1 MKKNILF
8 MMTLLLSTL
17 WAQAARD
24 WNPPSG
30 NQYPSHAVVYATLFD
45 ASGQEVDNVADM
57 RVGAFIDGECRA
69 AANPV
74 VRETPDGGRYI
85 YTLRI
90 GVNDA
95 DKGKKVQF
103 VLHDIPGNEYVLPE
117 TITVTGGDETVGGVP
132 SNPFHL
138 TFTPITAINGPSE
151 LHVNMG
157 ETVNLREKFS
167 FEPEGA
173 SLPEVLPWVKDT
185 CSSFTIV
192 NDVLTPVRTGSW
204 AYFDLS
210 ISGCWHRTQL
220 FIHQPITGLAINDT
234 DYPGGVI
241 TVPVNEDVMLNRAL
255 EDILIIR
262 PANAT
267 EKVKWT
273 PSDPTAIVD
282 AQGGVW
288 WNPVKAGTYTMTATA
303 PGVDPVTVTV
313 KIIQP
318 VERMTPNYDEI
329 RLRVGDELTQYL
341 PHTYTIYPENATDKE
356 AGISYGISSEDGIL
370 QRNDDGTIKAVNSG
384 STTVWV
390 YHKDIPNGPIS
401 LSVYVIDFPS
411 KESLAVKNDPF
422 SVTLADYELSKVDIY
437 QRLVDNIENTGTI
450 NFPHEL
456 DFAEDT
462 AGEGILTL
470 YTDGDGKVNEVLAK
484 QYGSTAV
491 KWTYNR
497 TAMGFNEDGSFN
509 ADKEYNFSVGFKL
522 NIVEGLADVWL
533 DRLQMDV
540 NDTEAVM
547 VIKTRPENFLLDEKQ
562 LTWRIPPYSDTD
574 DTPVLEIGDRIE
586 GKNEWKVTANRLG
599 NYNVGISYG
608 QIVQEGSVEI
618 GQRLLLG
625 EGWSWIS
632 LFANKVG
639 QDIFYKYFYDA
650 QEIRSQY
657 MLVYNDPEYG
667 FFGDLMELTTAEA
680 YKICVK
686 DGAHFDMF
694 LYDGGVYNY
703 NTGRDINL
711 MPGWTWVS
719 NPYCFDH
726 DLQVALGKATFA
738 NDSRIVSKNDGFATF
753 QDGQWVGTL
762 TRFNAGEGY
771 LVYNAAAENAF
782 VSFAAEGVIPKAE
795 PRSVASARRAAEQ
808 SVWSYDGSRFAD
820 NMSVICQP
828 TTELEADRY
837 TIGAFVGDEC
847 RGEGRMI
854 NGRFF
859 VTVHGE
865 MGEKVSFRLY
875 DALTGEYFVLD
886 DAVDFASTVGTYQ
899 RPMALNTPTLTGIDS
914 VTGDQ
919 GVAVYLDGGRVVVAG
934 VAAESVEV
942 YNASGMRVAAEGLGT
957 GVYVVRVKTA
967 SGTITRTLF
976 RR

>member
-1 MKKNILF
+1 
-8 MMTLLLSTL
+8 
-17 WAQAARD
+17 
-24 WNPPSG
+24 
-30 NQYPSHAVVYATLFD
+30 
-45 ASGQEVDNVADM
+45 
-57 RVGAFIDGECRA
+57 
-69 AANPV
+69 
-74 VRETPDGGRYI
+74 
-85 YTLRI
+85 
-90 GVNDA
+90 
-95 DKGKKVQF
+95 
-103 VLHDIPGNEYVLPE
+103 
-117 TITVTGGDETVGGVP
+117 
-132 SNPFHL
+132 
-138 TFTPITAINGPSE
+138 
-151 LHVNMG
+151 
-157 ETVNLREKFS
+157 
-167 FEPEGA
+167 
-173 SLPEVLPWVKDT
+173 
-185 CSSFTIV
+185 
-192 NDVLTPVRTGSW
+192 
-204 AYFDLS
+204 
-210 ISGCWHRTQL
+210 
-220 FIHQPITGLAINDT
+220 
-234 DYPGGVI
+234 
-241 TVPVNEDVMLNRAL
+241 MLNRAL
-255 EDILIIR
+255 KNILIVR
-262 PANAT
+262 PTNAT

-273 PSDPTAIVD
+273 PSDSTAIVD
-282 AQGGVW
+282 TQGGW
-288 WNPVKAGTYTMTATA
+288 WKPVKPGTYTMTATA

-318 VERMTPNYDEI
+318 VERMTPNYEQLF
-329 RLRVGDELTQYL
+329 LRVGDELTQYL

-370 QRNDDGTIKAVNSG
+370 QRNDDGIIKAVNSG

-401 LSVYVIDFPS
+401 LLVYVIDFPT

-422 SVTLADYELSKVDIY
+422 SVTLADYELSQKVDIY

-450 NFPHEL
+450 DFPYEF

-462 AGEGILTL
+462 AGEGILML
-470 YTDGDGKVNEVLAK
+470 YTDGDDKVNEVSAE

-522 NIVEGLADVWL
+522 NIVVGLADVWL

-650 QEIRSQY
+650 QEVRSQY

-667 FFGDLMELTTAEA
+667 FFGDLKELTTAEA
-680 YKICVK
+680 YKVCVK

-711 MPGWTWVS
+711 MPGWTWMS

-886 DAVDFASTVGTYQ
+886 DAVDFASTVSAYQ

-967 SGTITRTLF
+967 SAPSPAPSSDVSLSMGLLPRHRQGAEA
-976 RR
+976 RREALIRYVTTESQE

>member
-1 MKKNILF
+1 M
-8 MMTLLLSTL
+8 
-17 WAQAARD
+17 
-24 WNPPSG
+24 
-30 NQYPSHAVVYATLFD
+30 
-45 ASGQEVDNVADM
+45 
-57 RVGAFIDGECRA
+57 
-69 AANPV
+69 
-74 VRETPDGGRYI
+74 
-85 YTLRI
+85 
-90 GVNDA
+90 
-95 DKGKKVQF
+95 
-103 VLHDIPGNEYVLPE
+103 
-117 TITVTGGDETVGGVP
+117 
-132 SNPFHL
+132 
-138 TFTPITAINGPSE
+138 
-151 LHVNMG
+151 
-157 ETVNLREKFS
+157 
-167 FEPEGA
+167 
-173 SLPEVLPWVKDT
+173 
-185 CSSFTIV
+185 
-192 NDVLTPVRTGSW
+192 
-204 AYFDLS
+204 
-210 ISGCWHRTQL
+210 
-220 FIHQPITGLAINDT
+220 
-234 DYPGGVI
+234 
-241 TVPVNEDVMLNRAL
+241 
-255 EDILIIR
+255 
-262 PANAT
+262 
-267 EKVKWT
+267 
-273 PSDPTAIVD
+273 
-282 AQGGVW
+282 
-288 WNPVKAGTYTMTATA
+288 
-303 PGVDPVTVTV
+303 
-313 KIIQP
+313 
-318 VERMTPNYDEI
+318 
-329 RLRVGDELTQYL
+329 GDELTQYL
-341 PHTYTIYPENATDKE
+341 PYTYTIYPENATDKE

-401 LSVYVIDFPS
+401 LSVYVIDFPT

-470 YTDGDGKVNEVLAK
+470 NTDGDGKVSEVLAK

-491 KWTYNR
+491 KWTYNG

-509 ADKEYNFSVGFKL
+509 ADKEYNFSVGFKQ

-574 DTPVLEIGDRIE
+574 DTPVLEIGERIE

-667 FFGDLMELTTAEA
+667 FFGDLTELTTAEA
-680 YKICVK
+680 YKVCVK

-753 QDGQWVGTL
+753 
-762 TRFNAGEGY
+762 
-771 LVYNAAAENAF
+771 
-782 VSFAAEGVIPKAE
+782 
-795 PRSVASARRAAEQ
+795 
-808 SVWSYDGSRFAD
+808 
-820 NMSVICQP
+820 
-828 TTELEADRY
+828 
-837 TIGAFVGDEC
+837 
-847 RGEGRMI
+847 
-854 NGRFF
+854 
-859 VTVHGE
+859 
-865 MGEKVSFRLY
+865 
-875 DALTGEYFVLD
+875 
-886 DAVDFASTVGTYQ
+886 
-899 RPMALNTPTLTGIDS
+899 
-914 VTGDQ
+914 
-919 GVAVYLDGGRVVVAG
+919 
-934 VAAESVEV
+934 
-942 YNASGMRVAAEGLGT
+942 
-957 GVYVVRVKTA
+957 
-967 SGTITRTLF
+967 
-976 RR
+976 

>member
-1 MKKNILF
+1 M
-8 MMTLLLSTL
+8 
-17 WAQAARD
+17 
-24 WNPPSG
+24 
-30 NQYPSHAVVYATLFD
+30 
-45 ASGQEVDNVADM
+45 
-57 RVGAFIDGECRA
+57 
-69 AANPV
+69 
-74 VRETPDGGRYI
+74 
-85 YTLRI
+85 
-90 GVNDA
+90 
-95 DKGKKVQF
+95 
-103 VLHDIPGNEYVLPE
+103 
-117 TITVTGGDETVGGVP
+117 
-132 SNPFHL
+132 
-138 TFTPITAINGPSE
+138 
-151 LHVNMG
+151 
-157 ETVNLREKFS
+157 
-167 FEPEGA
+167 
-173 SLPEVLPWVKDT
+173 
-185 CSSFTIV
+185 
-192 NDVLTPVRTGSW
+192 
-204 AYFDLS
+204 
-210 ISGCWHRTQL
+210 
-220 FIHQPITGLAINDT
+220 
-234 DYPGGVI
+234 
-241 TVPVNEDVMLNRAL
+241 
-255 EDILIIR
+255 
-262 PANAT
+262 
-267 EKVKWT
+267 
-273 PSDPTAIVD
+273 
-282 AQGGVW
+282 
-288 WNPVKAGTYTMTATA
+288 
-303 PGVDPVTVTV
+303 
-313 KIIQP
+313 
-318 VERMTPNYDEI
+318 
-329 RLRVGDELTQYL
+329 
-341 PHTYTIYPENATDKE
+341 
-356 AGISYGISSEDGIL
+356 
-370 QRNDDGTIKAVNSG
+370 
-384 STTVWV
+384 
-390 YHKDIPNGPIS
+390 
-401 LSVYVIDFPS
+401 
-411 KESLAVKNDPF
+411 AVKNDPF

-470 YTDGDGKVNEVLAK
+470 NTDGDGKVNRVLAK

-491 KWTYNR
+491 KWTYNG

-533 DRLQMDV
+533 DWLQMDV

-639 QDIFYKYFYDA
+639 QDLFYKYFYDA

-667 FFGDLMELTTAEA
+667 FFGDLTELTTAEA
-680 YKICVK
+680 YKVCVK

>member
-1 MKKNILF
+1 M
-8 MMTLLLSTL
+8 
-17 WAQAARD
+17 
-24 WNPPSG
+24 
-30 NQYPSHAVVYATLFD
+30 
-45 ASGQEVDNVADM
+45 
-57 RVGAFIDGECRA
+57 
-69 AANPV
+69 
-74 VRETPDGGRYI
+74 
-85 YTLRI
+85 
-90 GVNDA
+90 
-95 DKGKKVQF
+95 
-103 VLHDIPGNEYVLPE
+103 
-117 TITVTGGDETVGGVP
+117 
-132 SNPFHL
+132 
-138 TFTPITAINGPSE
+138 
-151 LHVNMG
+151 
-157 ETVNLREKFS
+157 
-167 FEPEGA
+167 
-173 SLPEVLPWVKDT
+173 
-185 CSSFTIV
+185 
-192 NDVLTPVRTGSW
+192 
-204 AYFDLS
+204 
-210 ISGCWHRTQL
+210 
-220 FIHQPITGLAINDT
+220 
-234 DYPGGVI
+234 
-241 TVPVNEDVMLNRAL
+241 
-255 EDILIIR
+255 
-262 PANAT
+262 
-267 EKVKWT
+267 
-273 PSDPTAIVD
+273 
-282 AQGGVW
+282 
-288 WNPVKAGTYTMTATA
+288 
-303 PGVDPVTVTV
+303 
-313 KIIQP
+313 
-318 VERMTPNYDEI
+318 
-329 RLRVGDELTQYL
+329 
-341 PHTYTIYPENATDKE
+341 
-356 AGISYGISSEDGIL
+356 
-370 QRNDDGTIKAVNSG
+370 
-384 STTVWV
+384 
-390 YHKDIPNGPIS
+390 
-401 LSVYVIDFPS
+401 
-411 KESLAVKNDPF
+411 AVKNDPF
-422 SVTLADYELSKVDIY
+422 SVTLADYELSKFNIY

-491 KWTYNR
+491 KWTYNG

-522 NIVEGLADVWL
+522 NIVVGLADVWL

-608 QIVQEGSVEI
+608 QFAPRSEVEI

-667 FFGDLMELTTAEA
+667 FFGDLKELTTAEA
-680 YKICVK
+680 YKVCVK

-711 MPGWTWVS
+711 MPGWTWMS

-782 VSFAAEGVIPKAE
+782 VSFAAEGVIPRAE

-808 SVWSYDGSRFAD
+808 SVWRYDGSRFAD

>member
-1 MKKNILF
+1 M
-8 MMTLLLSTL
+8 
-17 WAQAARD
+17 
-24 WNPPSG
+24 
-30 NQYPSHAVVYATLFD
+30 
-45 ASGQEVDNVADM
+45 
-57 RVGAFIDGECRA
+57 
-69 AANPV
+69 
-74 VRETPDGGRYI
+74 
-85 YTLRI
+85 
-90 GVNDA
+90 
-95 DKGKKVQF
+95 
-103 VLHDIPGNEYVLPE
+103 
-117 TITVTGGDETVGGVP
+117 
-132 SNPFHL
+132 
-138 TFTPITAINGPSE
+138 
-151 LHVNMG
+151 
-157 ETVNLREKFS
+157 
-167 FEPEGA
+167 
-173 SLPEVLPWVKDT
+173 
-185 CSSFTIV
+185 
-192 NDVLTPVRTGSW
+192 
-204 AYFDLS
+204 
-210 ISGCWHRTQL
+210 
-220 FIHQPITGLAINDT
+220 
-234 DYPGGVI
+234 
-241 TVPVNEDVMLNRAL
+241 
-255 EDILIIR
+255 
-262 PANAT
+262 
-267 EKVKWT
+267 
-273 PSDPTAIVD
+273 
-282 AQGGVW
+282 
-288 WNPVKAGTYTMTATA
+288 
-303 PGVDPVTVTV
+303 
-313 KIIQP
+313 
-318 VERMTPNYDEI
+318 
-329 RLRVGDELTQYL
+329 
-341 PHTYTIYPENATDKE
+341 
-356 AGISYGISSEDGIL
+356 
-370 QRNDDGTIKAVNSG
+370 
-384 STTVWV
+384 WV

-437 QRLVDNIENTGTI
+437 QRLVGNIENTGTI

-470 YTDGDGKVNEVLAK
+470 NTDGDGKVNEVLAK

-650 QEIRSQY
+650 QEVRSQY

-680 YKICVK
+680 YKVCVK

>member
-1 MKKNILF
+1 M
-8 MMTLLLSTL
+8 
-17 WAQAARD
+17 
-24 WNPPSG
+24 
-30 NQYPSHAVVYATLFD
+30 
-45 ASGQEVDNVADM
+45 
-57 RVGAFIDGECRA
+57 
-69 AANPV
+69 
-74 VRETPDGGRYI
+74 
-85 YTLRI
+85 
-90 GVNDA
+90 
-95 DKGKKVQF
+95 
-103 VLHDIPGNEYVLPE
+103 
-117 TITVTGGDETVGGVP
+117 
-132 SNPFHL
+132 
-138 TFTPITAINGPSE
+138 
-151 LHVNMG
+151 
-157 ETVNLREKFS
+157 
-167 FEPEGA
+167 
-173 SLPEVLPWVKDT
+173 
-185 CSSFTIV
+185 
-192 NDVLTPVRTGSW
+192 
-204 AYFDLS
+204 
-210 ISGCWHRTQL
+210 
-220 FIHQPITGLAINDT
+220 
-234 DYPGGVI
+234 
-241 TVPVNEDVMLNRAL
+241 
-255 EDILIIR
+255 
-262 PANAT
+262 
-267 EKVKWT
+267 
-273 PSDPTAIVD
+273 
-282 AQGGVW
+282 
-288 WNPVKAGTYTMTATA
+288 
-303 PGVDPVTVTV
+303 
-313 KIIQP
+313 
-318 VERMTPNYDEI
+318 
-329 RLRVGDELTQYL
+329 
-341 PHTYTIYPENATDKE
+341 
-356 AGISYGISSEDGIL
+356 
-370 QRNDDGTIKAVNSG
+370 
-384 STTVWV
+384 WV

-422 SVTLADYELSKVDIY
+422 SVTLADYELSQKVDIY

-450 NFPHEL
+450 DFPYEF

-462 AGEGILTL
+462 AGEGILML
-470 YTDGDGKVNEVLAK
+470 YTDGDDKVNEVSAE

-509 ADKEYNFSVGFKL
+509 ADKEYSFSVGFKL
-522 NIVEGLADVWL
+522 NIVVGLADVWL

-667 FFGDLMELTTAEA
+667 FFGDLKELTTAEA
-680 YKICVK
+680 YKVCVK

-711 MPGWTWVS
+711 MPGWTWMS

-782 VSFAAEGVIPKAE
+782 VSFAAEGVIPRAE

-808 SVWSYDGSRFAD
+808 SVWRYDGSRFAD

-934 VAAESVEV
+934 LAAESVEV

>member
-1 MKKNILF
+1 M
-8 MMTLLLSTL
+8 S
-17 WAQAARD
+17 Q
-24 WNPPSG
+24 
-30 NQYPSHAVVYATLFD
+30 
-45 ASGQEVDNVADM
+45 
-57 RVGAFIDGECRA
+57 
-69 AANPV
+69 
-74 VRETPDGGRYI
+74 
-85 YTLRI
+85 
-90 GVNDA
+90 
-95 DKGKKVQF
+95 
-103 VLHDIPGNEYVLPE
+103 
-117 TITVTGGDETVGGVP
+117 
-132 SNPFHL
+132 
-138 TFTPITAINGPSE
+138 
-151 LHVNMG
+151 
-157 ETVNLREKFS
+157 
-167 FEPEGA
+167 
-173 SLPEVLPWVKDT
+173 
-185 CSSFTIV
+185 
-192 NDVLTPVRTGSW
+192 
-204 AYFDLS
+204 
-210 ISGCWHRTQL
+210 
-220 FIHQPITGLAINDT
+220 
-234 DYPGGVI
+234 
-241 TVPVNEDVMLNRAL
+241 
-255 EDILIIR
+255 
-262 PANAT
+262 
-267 EKVKWT
+267 
-273 PSDPTAIVD
+273 
-282 AQGGVW
+282 
-288 WNPVKAGTYTMTATA
+288 
-303 PGVDPVTVTV
+303 
-313 KIIQP
+313 
-318 VERMTPNYDEI
+318 
-329 RLRVGDELTQYL
+329 
-341 PHTYTIYPENATDKE
+341 
-356 AGISYGISSEDGIL
+356 
-370 QRNDDGTIKAVNSG
+370 
-384 STTVWV
+384 
-390 YHKDIPNGPIS
+390 
-401 LSVYVIDFPS
+401 
-411 KESLAVKNDPF
+411 
-422 SVTLADYELSKVDIY
+422 KVDIY

-450 NFPHEL
+450 DFPYEF

-462 AGEGILTL
+462 AGEGILML
-470 YTDGDGKVNEVLAK
+470 YTDGDDKVNEVSAE

-509 ADKEYNFSVGFKL
+509 ADKEYSFSVGFKL
-522 NIVEGLADVWL
+522 NIVVGLADVWL

-650 QEIRSQY
+650 QEVRSQY

-667 FFGDLMELTTAEA
+667 FFGDLKELTTAES
-680 YKICVK
+680 YKVCVK
-686 DGAHFDMF
+686 DSAHFDMF

-711 MPGWTWVS
+711 MPGWTWMS

-919 GVAVYLDGGRVVVAG
+919 GVAVYLDGDRVVVAG

-942 YNASGMRVAAEGLGT
+942 YNASGMRVAAEGLDT

>member
-1 MKKNILF
+1 M
-8 MMTLLLSTL
+8 
-17 WAQAARD
+17 
-24 WNPPSG
+24 
-30 NQYPSHAVVYATLFD
+30 
-45 ASGQEVDNVADM
+45 
-57 RVGAFIDGECRA
+57 
-69 AANPV
+69 
-74 VRETPDGGRYI
+74 
-85 YTLRI
+85 
-90 GVNDA
+90 
-95 DKGKKVQF
+95 
-103 VLHDIPGNEYVLPE
+103 
-117 TITVTGGDETVGGVP
+117 
-132 SNPFHL
+132 
-138 TFTPITAINGPSE
+138 
-151 LHVNMG
+151 
-157 ETVNLREKFS
+157 
-167 FEPEGA
+167 
-173 SLPEVLPWVKDT
+173 
-185 CSSFTIV
+185 
-192 NDVLTPVRTGSW
+192 
-204 AYFDLS
+204 
-210 ISGCWHRTQL
+210 
-220 FIHQPITGLAINDT
+220 
-234 DYPGGVI
+234 
-241 TVPVNEDVMLNRAL
+241 
-255 EDILIIR
+255 
-262 PANAT
+262 
-267 EKVKWT
+267 
-273 PSDPTAIVD
+273 
-282 AQGGVW
+282 
-288 WNPVKAGTYTMTATA
+288 
-303 PGVDPVTVTV
+303 TVTV

-437 QRLVDNIENTGTI
+437 QRLVGNIENTGTI

-470 YTDGDGKVNEVLAK
+470 NTDGDGKVNEVLAK

-650 QEIRSQY
+650 QEVRSQY

-680 YKICVK
+680 YKVCVK

-711 MPGWTWVS
+711 MPGWMWMS

>member
-1 MKKNILF
+1 M
-8 MMTLLLSTL
+8 
-17 WAQAARD
+17 
-24 WNPPSG
+24 
-30 NQYPSHAVVYATLFD
+30 
-45 ASGQEVDNVADM
+45 
-57 RVGAFIDGECRA
+57 
-69 AANPV
+69 
-74 VRETPDGGRYI
+74 
-85 YTLRI
+85 
-90 GVNDA
+90 
-95 DKGKKVQF
+95 
-103 VLHDIPGNEYVLPE
+103 
-117 TITVTGGDETVGGVP
+117 
-132 SNPFHL
+132 
-138 TFTPITAINGPSE
+138 
-151 LHVNMG
+151 
-157 ETVNLREKFS
+157 
-167 FEPEGA
+167 
-173 SLPEVLPWVKDT
+173 
-185 CSSFTIV
+185 
-192 NDVLTPVRTGSW
+192 
-204 AYFDLS
+204 
-210 ISGCWHRTQL
+210 
-220 FIHQPITGLAINDT
+220 
-234 DYPGGVI
+234 
-241 TVPVNEDVMLNRAL
+241 
-255 EDILIIR
+255 
-262 PANAT
+262 
-267 EKVKWT
+267 
-273 PSDPTAIVD
+273 
-282 AQGGVW
+282 
-288 WNPVKAGTYTMTATA
+288 
-303 PGVDPVTVTV
+303 
-313 KIIQP
+313 
-318 VERMTPNYDEI
+318 
-329 RLRVGDELTQYL
+329 
-341 PHTYTIYPENATDKE
+341 
-356 AGISYGISSEDGIL
+356 
-370 QRNDDGTIKAVNSG
+370 
-384 STTVWV
+384 WV

-422 SVTLADYELSKVDIY
+422 SVTLADYELSQKVDIY

-450 NFPHEL
+450 DFPYEF

-462 AGEGILTL
+462 AGEGILML
-470 YTDGDGKVNEVLAK
+470 YTDGDDKVNEVSAE

-509 ADKEYNFSVGFKL
+509 ADKEYSFSVGFKL
-522 NIVEGLADVWL
+522 NIVVGLADVWL

-639 QDIFYKYFYDA
+639 QDLFYKYFYDA
-650 QEIRSQY
+650 QEVRSQY

-667 FFGDLMELTTAEA
+667 FFGDLKELTTAEA
-680 YKICVK
+680 YKVCVK
-686 DGAHFDMF
+686 DSAHFDMF

-711 MPGWTWVS
+711 MPGWTWMS

-919 GVAVYLDGGRVVVAG
+919 GVAVYLDGDRVVVAG

>member
-1 MKKNILF
+1 M
-8 MMTLLLSTL
+8 
-17 WAQAARD
+17 
-24 WNPPSG
+24 
-30 NQYPSHAVVYATLFD
+30 
-45 ASGQEVDNVADM
+45 
-57 RVGAFIDGECRA
+57 
-69 AANPV
+69 
-74 VRETPDGGRYI
+74 
-85 YTLRI
+85 
-90 GVNDA
+90 
-95 DKGKKVQF
+95 
-103 VLHDIPGNEYVLPE
+103 
-117 TITVTGGDETVGGVP
+117 
-132 SNPFHL
+132 
-138 TFTPITAINGPSE
+138 
-151 LHVNMG
+151 
-157 ETVNLREKFS
+157 
-167 FEPEGA
+167 
-173 SLPEVLPWVKDT
+173 
-185 CSSFTIV
+185 
-192 NDVLTPVRTGSW
+192 
-204 AYFDLS
+204 
-210 ISGCWHRTQL
+210 
-220 FIHQPITGLAINDT
+220 
-234 DYPGGVI
+234 
-241 TVPVNEDVMLNRAL
+241 
-255 EDILIIR
+255 
-262 PANAT
+262 
-267 EKVKWT
+267 
-273 PSDPTAIVD
+273 
-282 AQGGVW
+282 
-288 WNPVKAGTYTMTATA
+288 
-303 PGVDPVTVTV
+303 
-313 KIIQP
+313 
-318 VERMTPNYDEI
+318 
-329 RLRVGDELTQYL
+329 
-341 PHTYTIYPENATDKE
+341 
-356 AGISYGISSEDGIL
+356 
-370 QRNDDGTIKAVNSG
+370 
-384 STTVWV
+384 
-390 YHKDIPNGPIS
+390 
-401 LSVYVIDFPS
+401 
-411 KESLAVKNDPF
+411 AVKNDPF

-462 AGEGILTL
+462 AGEGILVL
-470 YTDGDGKVNEVLAK
+470 YTDGDGKVNRVLAK

-533 DRLQMDV
+533 DLLQMDV

-650 QEIRSQY
+650 QEVRSQY

-667 FFGDLMELTTAEA
+667 FFGDLKELTTAEA

-762 TRFNAGEGY
+762 TRFNAGDGY

>member
-1 MKKNILF
+1 MNIL
-8 MMTLLLSTL
+8 
-17 WAQAARD
+17 
-24 WNPPSG
+24 
-30 NQYPSHAVVYATLFD
+30 
-45 ASGQEVDNVADM
+45 
-57 RVGAFIDGECRA
+57 
-69 AANPV
+69 
-74 VRETPDGGRYI
+74 
-85 YTLRI
+85 
-90 GVNDA
+90 
-95 DKGKKVQF
+95 
-103 VLHDIPGNEYVLPE
+103 
-117 TITVTGGDETVGGVP
+117 
-132 SNPFHL
+132 
-138 TFTPITAINGPSE
+138 
-151 LHVNMG
+151 
-157 ETVNLREKFS
+157 
-167 FEPEGA
+167 
-173 SLPEVLPWVKDT
+173 
-185 CSSFTIV
+185 
-192 NDVLTPVRTGSW
+192 
-204 AYFDLS
+204 
-210 ISGCWHRTQL
+210 
-220 FIHQPITGLAINDT
+220 
-234 DYPGGVI
+234 
-241 TVPVNEDVMLNRAL
+241 
-255 EDILIIR
+255 
-262 PANAT
+262 
-267 EKVKWT
+267 
-273 PSDPTAIVD
+273 
-282 AQGGVW
+282 
-288 WNPVKAGTYTMTATA
+288 
-303 PGVDPVTVTV
+303 
-313 KIIQP
+313 
-318 VERMTPNYDEI
+318 
-329 RLRVGDELTQYL
+329 
-341 PHTYTIYPENATDKE
+341 
-356 AGISYGISSEDGIL
+356 
-370 QRNDDGTIKAVNSG
+370 
-384 STTVWV
+384 
-390 YHKDIPNGPIS
+390 PIS

-437 QRLVDNIENTGTI
+437 QRLVGNIENTGTI

-456 DFAEDT
+456 DFAEDI

-574 DTPVLEIGDRIE
+574 DTPVLEIGERIE

-650 QEIRSQY
+650 QEVRSQY

-808 SVWSYDGSRFAD
+808 SVWRYDGSRFAD

>member
-1 MKKNILF
+1 M
-8 MMTLLLSTL
+8 
-17 WAQAARD
+17 
-24 WNPPSG
+24 
-30 NQYPSHAVVYATLFD
+30 
-45 ASGQEVDNVADM
+45 
-57 RVGAFIDGECRA
+57 
-69 AANPV
+69 
-74 VRETPDGGRYI
+74 
-85 YTLRI
+85 
-90 GVNDA
+90 
-95 DKGKKVQF
+95 
-103 VLHDIPGNEYVLPE
+103 
-117 TITVTGGDETVGGVP
+117 
-132 SNPFHL
+132 
-138 TFTPITAINGPSE
+138 
-151 LHVNMG
+151 
-157 ETVNLREKFS
+157 
-167 FEPEGA
+167 
-173 SLPEVLPWVKDT
+173 
-185 CSSFTIV
+185 
-192 NDVLTPVRTGSW
+192 
-204 AYFDLS
+204 
-210 ISGCWHRTQL
+210 
-220 FIHQPITGLAINDT
+220 
-234 DYPGGVI
+234 
-241 TVPVNEDVMLNRAL
+241 
-255 EDILIIR
+255 
-262 PANAT
+262 
-267 EKVKWT
+267 
-273 PSDPTAIVD
+273 
-282 AQGGVW
+282 
-288 WNPVKAGTYTMTATA
+288 
-303 PGVDPVTVTV
+303 TVTV

-341 PHTYTIYPENATDKE
+341 PYTYTIYPENATDKE

-401 LSVYVIDFPS
+401 LSVYVIDFPT

-437 QRLVDNIENTGTI
+437 QRLVGNIENTGTI
-450 NFPHEL
+450 NFPHEF

-470 YTDGDGKVNEVLAK
+470 NTDGDGKVNEVLAK

-650 QEIRSQY
+650 QEVRSQY

>member
-1 MKKNILF
+1 M
-8 MMTLLLSTL
+8 
-17 WAQAARD
+17 
-24 WNPPSG
+24 
-30 NQYPSHAVVYATLFD
+30 
-45 ASGQEVDNVADM
+45 
-57 RVGAFIDGECRA
+57 
-69 AANPV
+69 
-74 VRETPDGGRYI
+74 
-85 YTLRI
+85 
-90 GVNDA
+90 
-95 DKGKKVQF
+95 
-103 VLHDIPGNEYVLPE
+103 
-117 TITVTGGDETVGGVP
+117 
-132 SNPFHL
+132 
-138 TFTPITAINGPSE
+138 
-151 LHVNMG
+151 
-157 ETVNLREKFS
+157 
-167 FEPEGA
+167 
-173 SLPEVLPWVKDT
+173 
-185 CSSFTIV
+185 
-192 NDVLTPVRTGSW
+192 
-204 AYFDLS
+204 
-210 ISGCWHRTQL
+210 
-220 FIHQPITGLAINDT
+220 
-234 DYPGGVI
+234 
-241 TVPVNEDVMLNRAL
+241 
-255 EDILIIR
+255 
-262 PANAT
+262 
-267 EKVKWT
+267 
-273 PSDPTAIVD
+273 
-282 AQGGVW
+282 
-288 WNPVKAGTYTMTATA
+288 
-303 PGVDPVTVTV
+303 
-313 KIIQP
+313 
-318 VERMTPNYDEI
+318 
-329 RLRVGDELTQYL
+329 
-341 PHTYTIYPENATDKE
+341 
-356 AGISYGISSEDGIL
+356 
-370 QRNDDGTIKAVNSG
+370 
-384 STTVWV
+384 
-390 YHKDIPNGPIS
+390 
-401 LSVYVIDFPS
+401 
-411 KESLAVKNDPF
+411 
-422 SVTLADYELSKVDIY
+422 
-437 QRLVDNIENTGTI
+437 DNIENTGTI

-599 NYNVGISYG
+599 NYNVSISYG
-608 QIVQEGSVEI
+608 QFAPRSEVEI

-650 QEIRSQY
+650 QEVRSQY

-667 FFGDLMELTTAEA
+667 FFGDLKELTTAEA

-711 MPGWTWVS
+711 MPGWTWMS

-808 SVWSYDGSRFAD
+808 SVWRYDGSRFAD

-919 GVAVYLDGGRVVVAG
+919 GVAVYLDGDRVVVAG

>member
-1 MKKNILF
+1 M
-8 MMTLLLSTL
+8 
-17 WAQAARD
+17 
-24 WNPPSG
+24 
-30 NQYPSHAVVYATLFD
+30 
-45 ASGQEVDNVADM
+45 
-57 RVGAFIDGECRA
+57 
-69 AANPV
+69 
-74 VRETPDGGRYI
+74 
-85 YTLRI
+85 
-90 GVNDA
+90 
-95 DKGKKVQF
+95 
-103 VLHDIPGNEYVLPE
+103 
-117 TITVTGGDETVGGVP
+117 
-132 SNPFHL
+132 
-138 TFTPITAINGPSE
+138 
-151 LHVNMG
+151 
-157 ETVNLREKFS
+157 
-167 FEPEGA
+167 
-173 SLPEVLPWVKDT
+173 
-185 CSSFTIV
+185 
-192 NDVLTPVRTGSW
+192 
-204 AYFDLS
+204 
-210 ISGCWHRTQL
+210 
-220 FIHQPITGLAINDT
+220 
-234 DYPGGVI
+234 
-241 TVPVNEDVMLNRAL
+241 
-255 EDILIIR
+255 
-262 PANAT
+262 
-267 EKVKWT
+267 
-273 PSDPTAIVD
+273 
-282 AQGGVW
+282 
-288 WNPVKAGTYTMTATA
+288 
-303 PGVDPVTVTV
+303 
-313 KIIQP
+313 
-318 VERMTPNYDEI
+318 
-329 RLRVGDELTQYL
+329 
-341 PHTYTIYPENATDKE
+341 
-356 AGISYGISSEDGIL
+356 

-422 SVTLADYELSKVDIY
+422 SVTLADYELSKFNIY

-599 NYNVGISYG
+599 NYNVSISYG
-608 QIVQEGSVEI
+608 QFAPRSEVEI

-650 QEIRSQY
+650 QEVRSQY

-667 FFGDLMELTTAEA
+667 FFGDLKELTTAEA

-711 MPGWTWVS
+711 MPGWTWMS

-808 SVWSYDGSRFAD
+808 SVWRYDGSRFAD

-919 GVAVYLDGGRVVVAG
+919 GVAVYLDGDRVVVAG

>member
-1 MKKNILF
+1 M
-8 MMTLLLSTL
+8 
-17 WAQAARD
+17 
-24 WNPPSG
+24 
-30 NQYPSHAVVYATLFD
+30 
-45 ASGQEVDNVADM
+45 
-57 RVGAFIDGECRA
+57 
-69 AANPV
+69 
-74 VRETPDGGRYI
+74 
-85 YTLRI
+85 
-90 GVNDA
+90 
-95 DKGKKVQF
+95 
-103 VLHDIPGNEYVLPE
+103 
-117 TITVTGGDETVGGVP
+117 
-132 SNPFHL
+132 
-138 TFTPITAINGPSE
+138 
-151 LHVNMG
+151 
-157 ETVNLREKFS
+157 
-167 FEPEGA
+167 
-173 SLPEVLPWVKDT
+173 
-185 CSSFTIV
+185 
-192 NDVLTPVRTGSW
+192 
-204 AYFDLS
+204 
-210 ISGCWHRTQL
+210 
-220 FIHQPITGLAINDT
+220 
-234 DYPGGVI
+234 
-241 TVPVNEDVMLNRAL
+241 
-255 EDILIIR
+255 
-262 PANAT
+262 
-267 EKVKWT
+267 
-273 PSDPTAIVD
+273 
-282 AQGGVW
+282 
-288 WNPVKAGTYTMTATA
+288 
-303 PGVDPVTVTV
+303 
-313 KIIQP
+313 
-318 VERMTPNYDEI
+318 
-329 RLRVGDELTQYL
+329 
-341 PHTYTIYPENATDKE
+341 
-356 AGISYGISSEDGIL
+356 
-370 QRNDDGTIKAVNSG
+370 
-384 STTVWV
+384 WV

-401 LSVYVIDFPS
+401 LSVYVIDFPT

-574 DTPVLEIGDRIE
+574 DTPVLEIGERIE

-650 QEIRSQY
+650 QEVRSQY

-667 FFGDLMELTTAEA
+667 FFGDLKELTTAEA
-680 YKICVK
+680 YKVCVK

-711 MPGWTWVS
+711 MPGWTWMS

>member
-1 MKKNILF
+1 M
-8 MMTLLLSTL
+8 
-17 WAQAARD
+17 
-24 WNPPSG
+24 
-30 NQYPSHAVVYATLFD
+30 
-45 ASGQEVDNVADM
+45 
-57 RVGAFIDGECRA
+57 
-69 AANPV
+69 
-74 VRETPDGGRYI
+74 
-85 YTLRI
+85 
-90 GVNDA
+90 
-95 DKGKKVQF
+95 
-103 VLHDIPGNEYVLPE
+103 LHDPSENEYVLPE

-210 ISGCWHRTQL
+210 ISGCWHRTEL

-255 EDILIIR
+255 ENILIIR

-288 WNPVKAGTYTMTATA
+288 WNPVKPGTYTMTATA
-303 PGVDPVTVTV
+303 PGVDSVTVTV

-422 SVTLADYELSKVDIY
+422 SVTLADYELSQKVDIY

-450 NFPHEL
+450 DFPYEF

-462 AGEGILTL
+462 AGEGILML
-470 YTDGDGKVNEVLAK
+470 YTDGDDKVNEVSAE

-522 NIVEGLADVWL
+522 NIVVGLADVWL

-680 YKICVK
+680 KCI
-686 DGAHFDMF
+686 
-694 LYDGGVYNY
+694 
-703 NTGRDINL
+703 
-711 MPGWTWVS
+711 
-719 NPYCFDH
+719 
-726 DLQVALGKATFA
+726 
-738 NDSRIVSKNDGFATF
+738 
-753 QDGQWVGTL
+753 
-762 TRFNAGEGY
+762 
-771 LVYNAAAENAF
+771 
-782 VSFAAEGVIPKAE
+782 
-795 PRSVASARRAAEQ
+795 
-808 SVWSYDGSRFAD
+808 
-820 NMSVICQP
+820 
-828 TTELEADRY
+828 
-837 TIGAFVGDEC
+837 
-847 RGEGRMI
+847 
-854 NGRFF
+854 
-859 VTVHGE
+859 
-865 MGEKVSFRLY
+865 
-875 DALTGEYFVLD
+875 
-886 DAVDFASTVGTYQ
+886 
-899 RPMALNTPTLTGIDS
+899 
-914 VTGDQ
+914 
-919 GVAVYLDGGRVVVAG
+919 
-934 VAAESVEV
+934 
-942 YNASGMRVAAEGLGT
+942 
-957 GVYVVRVKTA
+957 
-967 SGTITRTLF
+967 
-976 RR
+976 

>member
-1 MKKNILF
+1 M
-8 MMTLLLSTL
+8 S
-17 WAQAARD
+17 
-24 WNPPSG
+24 P
-30 NQYPSHAVVYATLFD
+30 
-45 ASGQEVDNVADM
+45 
-57 RVGAFIDGECRA
+57 
-69 AANPV
+69 
-74 VRETPDGGRYI
+74 
-85 YTLRI
+85 
-90 GVNDA
+90 
-95 DKGKKVQF
+95 
-103 VLHDIPGNEYVLPE
+103 
-117 TITVTGGDETVGGVP
+117 
-132 SNPFHL
+132 
-138 TFTPITAINGPSE
+138 
-151 LHVNMG
+151 
-157 ETVNLREKFS
+157 
-167 FEPEGA
+167 
-173 SLPEVLPWVKDT
+173 
-185 CSSFTIV
+185 
-192 NDVLTPVRTGSW
+192 
-204 AYFDLS
+204 
-210 ISGCWHRTQL
+210 
-220 FIHQPITGLAINDT
+220 
-234 DYPGGVI
+234 
-241 TVPVNEDVMLNRAL
+241 
-255 EDILIIR
+255 
-262 PANAT
+262 
-267 EKVKWT
+267 
-273 PSDPTAIVD
+273 
-282 AQGGVW
+282 
-288 WNPVKAGTYTMTATA
+288 
-303 PGVDPVTVTV
+303 
-313 KIIQP
+313 
-318 VERMTPNYDEI
+318 
-329 RLRVGDELTQYL
+329 
-341 PHTYTIYPENATDKE
+341 
-356 AGISYGISSEDGIL
+356 GISYGISSEDGIL

-422 SVTLADYELSKVDIY
+422 SVTLADYELSQKVDIY

-450 NFPHEL
+450 NFPYEF

-462 AGEGILTL
+462 AGEGILML
-470 YTDGDGKVNEVLAK
+470 YTDGDDKVNEVSAE

-522 NIVEGLADVWL
+522 NIVVGLADVWL

-650 QEIRSQY
+650 QEVRSQY

-667 FFGDLMELTTAEA
+667 FFGDLKELTTAEA
-680 YKICVK
+680 YKVCVK
-686 DGAHFDMF
+686 DSAHFDMF

-919 GVAVYLDGGRVVVAG
+919 GVAVYLNGGRVVVAG

-942 YNASGMRVAAEGLGT
+942 YNASGVRVAAEGLGT

>member
-1 MKKNILF
+1 
-8 MMTLLLSTL
+8 
-17 WAQAARD
+17 
-24 WNPPSG
+24 
-30 NQYPSHAVVYATLFD
+30 
-45 ASGQEVDNVADM
+45 
-57 RVGAFIDGECRA
+57 
-69 AANPV
+69 
-74 VRETPDGGRYI
+74 
-85 YTLRI
+85 
-90 GVNDA
+90 
-95 DKGKKVQF
+95 
-103 VLHDIPGNEYVLPE
+103 
-117 TITVTGGDETVGGVP
+117 
-132 SNPFHL
+132 
-138 TFTPITAINGPSE
+138 
-151 LHVNMG
+151 
-157 ETVNLREKFS
+157 
-167 FEPEGA
+167 
-173 SLPEVLPWVKDT
+173 
-185 CSSFTIV
+185 
-192 NDVLTPVRTGSW
+192 
-204 AYFDLS
+204 
-210 ISGCWHRTQL
+210 
-220 FIHQPITGLAINDT
+220 
-234 DYPGGVI
+234 
-241 TVPVNEDVMLNRAL
+241 
-255 EDILIIR
+255 
-262 PANAT
+262 
-267 EKVKWT
+267 
-273 PSDPTAIVD
+273 
-282 AQGGVW
+282 
-288 WNPVKAGTYTMTATA
+288 
-303 PGVDPVTVTV
+303 
-313 KIIQP
+313 
-318 VERMTPNYDEI
+318 MTPNYDEI

-341 PHTYTIYPENATDKE
+341 PYTYTIYPENATDKE

-470 YTDGDGKVNEVLAK
+470 NTDGDGKVSEVLAK

-491 KWTYNR
+491 KWTYNG

-574 DTPVLEIGDRIE
+574 DTPVLEIGERIE

-608 QIVQEGSVEI
+608 QFAPRSEVEI

-650 QEIRSQY
+650 QEVRSQY

-667 FFGDLMELTTAEA
+667 FFGDLKELTTAEA
-680 YKICVK
+680 YKVCVK
-686 DGAHFDMF
+686 DSAHFDMF

-711 MPGWTWVS
+711 MPGWTWMS

-782 VSFAAEGVIPKAE
+782 VSFAAEGVIPRAE

>member
-1 MKKNILF
+1 M
-8 MMTLLLSTL
+8 
-17 WAQAARD
+17 
-24 WNPPSG
+24 
-30 NQYPSHAVVYATLFD
+30 
-45 ASGQEVDNVADM
+45 
-57 RVGAFIDGECRA
+57 
-69 AANPV
+69 
-74 VRETPDGGRYI
+74 
-85 YTLRI
+85 
-90 GVNDA
+90 
-95 DKGKKVQF
+95 
-103 VLHDIPGNEYVLPE
+103 
-117 TITVTGGDETVGGVP
+117 
-132 SNPFHL
+132 
-138 TFTPITAINGPSE
+138 
-151 LHVNMG
+151 
-157 ETVNLREKFS
+157 
-167 FEPEGA
+167 
-173 SLPEVLPWVKDT
+173 
-185 CSSFTIV
+185 
-192 NDVLTPVRTGSW
+192 
-204 AYFDLS
+204 
-210 ISGCWHRTQL
+210 
-220 FIHQPITGLAINDT
+220 
-234 DYPGGVI
+234 
-241 TVPVNEDVMLNRAL
+241 
-255 EDILIIR
+255 
-262 PANAT
+262 
-267 EKVKWT
+267 
-273 PSDPTAIVD
+273 
-282 AQGGVW
+282 
-288 WNPVKAGTYTMTATA
+288 
-303 PGVDPVTVTV
+303 TVTV

-422 SVTLADYELSKVDIY
+422 SVTLADYELSQKVDIY

-450 NFPHEL
+450 DFPYEF

-462 AGEGILTL
+462 AGEGILML
-470 YTDGDGKVNEVLAK
+470 YTDGDDKVNEVSAE

-509 ADKEYNFSVGFKL
+509 ADKEYSFSVGFKL
-522 NIVEGLADVWL
+522 NIVVGLADVWL

-650 QEIRSQY
+650 QEVRSQY

-667 FFGDLMELTTAEA
+667 FFGDLKELTTAES
-680 YKICVK
+680 YKVCVK
-686 DGAHFDMF
+686 DSAHFDMF

-711 MPGWTWVS
+711 MPGWTWMS

-808 SVWSYDGSRFAD
+808 SVWRYDGSRFAD

-919 GVAVYLDGGRVVVAG
+919 GVAVYLDGDRVVVAG

>member
-1 MKKNILF
+1 
-8 MMTLLLSTL
+8 
-17 WAQAARD
+17 
-24 WNPPSG
+24 
-30 NQYPSHAVVYATLFD
+30 
-45 ASGQEVDNVADM
+45 
-57 RVGAFIDGECRA
+57 
-69 AANPV
+69 
-74 VRETPDGGRYI
+74 
-85 YTLRI
+85 
-90 GVNDA
+90 
-95 DKGKKVQF
+95 
-103 VLHDIPGNEYVLPE
+103 
-117 TITVTGGDETVGGVP
+117 
-132 SNPFHL
+132 
-138 TFTPITAINGPSE
+138 
-151 LHVNMG
+151 
-157 ETVNLREKFS
+157 
-167 FEPEGA
+167 
-173 SLPEVLPWVKDT
+173 
-185 CSSFTIV
+185 
-192 NDVLTPVRTGSW
+192 
-204 AYFDLS
+204 
-210 ISGCWHRTQL
+210 
-220 FIHQPITGLAINDT
+220 
-234 DYPGGVI
+234 
-241 TVPVNEDVMLNRAL
+241 
-255 EDILIIR
+255 
-262 PANAT
+262 
-267 EKVKWT
+267 
-273 PSDPTAIVD
+273 
-282 AQGGVW
+282 
-288 WNPVKAGTYTMTATA
+288 MTATA

-497 TAMGFNEDGSFN
+497 NAMGFNEDGSFN

-533 DRLQMDV
+533 DWLQMDV
-540 NDTEAVM
+540 NDTEAVI

-574 DTPVLEIGDRIE
+574 DTPVLEIGERIE

-639 QDIFYKYFYDA
+639 QDLFYKYFYDA
-650 QEIRSQY
+650 QEVRSQY

-667 FFGDLMELTTAEA
+667 FFGDLKELTTAEA
-680 YKICVK
+680 YKVCVK

-694 LYDGGVYNY
+694 LYDGGVYDY

>member
-1 MKKNILF
+1 
-8 MMTLLLSTL
+8 
-17 WAQAARD
+17 
-24 WNPPSG
+24 
-30 NQYPSHAVVYATLFD
+30 
-45 ASGQEVDNVADM
+45 
-57 RVGAFIDGECRA
+57 
-69 AANPV
+69 
-74 VRETPDGGRYI
+74 
-85 YTLRI
+85 
-90 GVNDA
+90 
-95 DKGKKVQF
+95 
-103 VLHDIPGNEYVLPE
+103 
-117 TITVTGGDETVGGVP
+117 
-132 SNPFHL
+132 
-138 TFTPITAINGPSE
+138 
-151 LHVNMG
+151 
-157 ETVNLREKFS
+157 
-167 FEPEGA
+167 
-173 SLPEVLPWVKDT
+173 
-185 CSSFTIV
+185 
-192 NDVLTPVRTGSW
+192 
-204 AYFDLS
+204 
-210 ISGCWHRTQL
+210 
-220 FIHQPITGLAINDT
+220 
-234 DYPGGVI
+234 
-241 TVPVNEDVMLNRAL
+241 
-255 EDILIIR
+255 
-262 PANAT
+262 
-267 EKVKWT
+267 
-273 PSDPTAIVD
+273 
-282 AQGGVW
+282 
-288 WNPVKAGTYTMTATA
+288 MTATA

-470 YTDGDGKVNEVLAK
+470 NTDGDGKVSEVLAK

-491 KWTYNR
+491 KWTYNG

-533 DRLQMDV
+533 DWLQMDV
-540 NDTEAVM
+540 NDTEAVI

-639 QDIFYKYFYDA
+639 QDLFYKYFYDA

-667 FFGDLMELTTAEA
+667 FFGDLKELTTAEA
-680 YKICVK
+680 YKVCVK
-686 DGAHFDMF
+686 DSAHFDMF

>member
-1 MKKNILF
+1 
-8 MMTLLLSTL
+8 
-17 WAQAARD
+17 
-24 WNPPSG
+24 
-30 NQYPSHAVVYATLFD
+30 
-45 ASGQEVDNVADM
+45 
-57 RVGAFIDGECRA
+57 
-69 AANPV
+69 
-74 VRETPDGGRYI
+74 
-85 YTLRI
+85 
-90 GVNDA
+90 
-95 DKGKKVQF
+95 
-103 VLHDIPGNEYVLPE
+103 
-117 TITVTGGDETVGGVP
+117 
-132 SNPFHL
+132 
-138 TFTPITAINGPSE
+138 
-151 LHVNMG
+151 
-157 ETVNLREKFS
+157 
-167 FEPEGA
+167 
-173 SLPEVLPWVKDT
+173 
-185 CSSFTIV
+185 
-192 NDVLTPVRTGSW
+192 
-204 AYFDLS
+204 
-210 ISGCWHRTQL
+210 
-220 FIHQPITGLAINDT
+220 
-234 DYPGGVI
+234 
-241 TVPVNEDVMLNRAL
+241 
-255 EDILIIR
+255 
-262 PANAT
+262 
-267 EKVKWT
+267 
-273 PSDPTAIVD
+273 
-282 AQGGVW
+282 
-288 WNPVKAGTYTMTATA
+288 MTATA

-422 SVTLADYELSKVDIY
+422 SVTLADYELSKVNIY
-437 QRLVDNIENTGTI
+437 ERLVGNIENTGTI

-470 YTDGDGKVNEVLAK
+470 NTDGDGKVNEVLAK

-667 FFGDLMELTTAEA
+667 FFGDLKELTTAEA
-680 YKICVK
+680 YKVCVK

-711 MPGWTWVS
+711 MPGWTWMS

>member
-1 MKKNILF
+1 M
-8 MMTLLLSTL
+8 
-17 WAQAARD
+17 
-24 WNPPSG
+24 
-30 NQYPSHAVVYATLFD
+30 
-45 ASGQEVDNVADM
+45 
-57 RVGAFIDGECRA
+57 
-69 AANPV
+69 
-74 VRETPDGGRYI
+74 
-85 YTLRI
+85 
-90 GVNDA
+90 
-95 DKGKKVQF
+95 
-103 VLHDIPGNEYVLPE
+103 
-117 TITVTGGDETVGGVP
+117 
-132 SNPFHL
+132 
-138 TFTPITAINGPSE
+138 
-151 LHVNMG
+151 
-157 ETVNLREKFS
+157 
-167 FEPEGA
+167 
-173 SLPEVLPWVKDT
+173 
-185 CSSFTIV
+185 
-192 NDVLTPVRTGSW
+192 
-204 AYFDLS
+204 
-210 ISGCWHRTQL
+210 
-220 FIHQPITGLAINDT
+220 
-234 DYPGGVI
+234 
-241 TVPVNEDVMLNRAL
+241 
-255 EDILIIR
+255 
-262 PANAT
+262 
-267 EKVKWT
+267 
-273 PSDPTAIVD
+273 
-282 AQGGVW
+282 
-288 WNPVKAGTYTMTATA
+288 
-303 PGVDPVTVTV
+303 
-313 KIIQP
+313 
-318 VERMTPNYDEI
+318 
-329 RLRVGDELTQYL
+329 
-341 PHTYTIYPENATDKE
+341 
-356 AGISYGISSEDGIL
+356 
-370 QRNDDGTIKAVNSG
+370 
-384 STTVWV
+384 
-390 YHKDIPNGPIS
+390 
-401 LSVYVIDFPS
+401 
-411 KESLAVKNDPF
+411 
-422 SVTLADYELSKVDIY
+422 
-437 QRLVDNIENTGTI
+437 DNIENTGTI

-491 KWTYNR
+491 KWTYNG
-497 TAMGFNEDGSFN
+497 TAIGFNEDGSFN

-599 NYNVGISYG
+599 NYNVSISYG
-608 QIVQEGSVEI
+608 QFAPRSEVEI

-650 QEIRSQY
+650 QEVRSQY

-667 FFGDLMELTTAEA
+667 FFGDLKELTTAEA
-680 YKICVK
+680 YKVCVK

-726 DLQVALGKATFA
+726 DLQVAFGKATFA

-919 GVAVYLDGGRVVVAG
+919 GVAVYLDGDRVVVAG

>member
-1 MKKNILF
+1 M
-8 MMTLLLSTL
+8 
-17 WAQAARD
+17 
-24 WNPPSG
+24 
-30 NQYPSHAVVYATLFD
+30 
-45 ASGQEVDNVADM
+45 
-57 RVGAFIDGECRA
+57 
-69 AANPV
+69 
-74 VRETPDGGRYI
+74 
-85 YTLRI
+85 
-90 GVNDA
+90 
-95 DKGKKVQF
+95 
-103 VLHDIPGNEYVLPE
+103 
-117 TITVTGGDETVGGVP
+117 
-132 SNPFHL
+132 
-138 TFTPITAINGPSE
+138 
-151 LHVNMG
+151 
-157 ETVNLREKFS
+157 
-167 FEPEGA
+167 
-173 SLPEVLPWVKDT
+173 
-185 CSSFTIV
+185 
-192 NDVLTPVRTGSW
+192 
-204 AYFDLS
+204 
-210 ISGCWHRTQL
+210 
-220 FIHQPITGLAINDT
+220 
-234 DYPGGVI
+234 
-241 TVPVNEDVMLNRAL
+241 
-255 EDILIIR
+255 
-262 PANAT
+262 
-267 EKVKWT
+267 
-273 PSDPTAIVD
+273 
-282 AQGGVW
+282 
-288 WNPVKAGTYTMTATA
+288 
-303 PGVDPVTVTV
+303 
-313 KIIQP
+313 
-318 VERMTPNYDEI
+318 
-329 RLRVGDELTQYL
+329 
-341 PHTYTIYPENATDKE
+341 
-356 AGISYGISSEDGIL
+356 

-422 SVTLADYELSKVDIY
+422 SVTLADYELSKFNIY

-491 KWTYNR
+491 KWTYNG

-599 NYNVGISYG
+599 NYNVSISYG
-608 QIVQEGSVEI
+608 QFAPRNEVEI

-650 QEIRSQY
+650 QEVRSQY

-667 FFGDLMELTTAEA
+667 FFGDLKELTTAEA
-680 YKICVK
+680 YKVCVK

-726 DLQVALGKATFA
+726 DLQVAFGKATFA

-919 GVAVYLDGGRVVVAG
+919 GVAVYLDGDRVVVAG

>member
-1 MKKNILF
+1 
-8 MMTLLLSTL
+8 
-17 WAQAARD
+17 
-24 WNPPSG
+24 
-30 NQYPSHAVVYATLFD
+30 
-45 ASGQEVDNVADM
+45 
-57 RVGAFIDGECRA
+57 
-69 AANPV
+69 
-74 VRETPDGGRYI
+74 
-85 YTLRI
+85 
-90 GVNDA
+90 
-95 DKGKKVQF
+95 
-103 VLHDIPGNEYVLPE
+103 
-117 TITVTGGDETVGGVP
+117 
-132 SNPFHL
+132 
-138 TFTPITAINGPSE
+138 
-151 LHVNMG
+151 
-157 ETVNLREKFS
+157 
-167 FEPEGA
+167 
-173 SLPEVLPWVKDT
+173 
-185 CSSFTIV
+185 
-192 NDVLTPVRTGSW
+192 
-204 AYFDLS
+204 
-210 ISGCWHRTQL
+210 
-220 FIHQPITGLAINDT
+220 
-234 DYPGGVI
+234 
-241 TVPVNEDVMLNRAL
+241 
-255 EDILIIR
+255 
-262 PANAT
+262 
-267 EKVKWT
+267 
-273 PSDPTAIVD
+273 
-282 AQGGVW
+282 
-288 WNPVKAGTYTMTATA
+288 MTATA
-303 PGVDPVTVTV
+303 PGVESVTVTV

-318 VERMTPNYDEI
+318 VERMTPNYEQI
-329 RLRVGDELTQYL
+329 YLRVGDELTQYL
-341 PHTYTIYPENATDKE
+341 PYTYTIYPENATDKE

-401 LSVYVIDFPS
+401 LSVYVIDFPT

-470 YTDGDGKVNEVLAK
+470 NTDGDGKVNRVLAK

-491 KWTYNR
+491 KWTYNG

-533 DRLQMDV
+533 DWLQMDV
-540 NDTEAVM
+540 NDTEAVI

-639 QDIFYKYFYDA
+639 QDLFYKYFYDA

-667 FFGDLMELTTAEA
+667 FFGDLKELTTAEA
-680 YKICVK
+680 YKVCVK
-686 DGAHFDMF
+686 DSAHFDMF

>member
-1 MKKNILF
+1 
-8 MMTLLLSTL
+8 
-17 WAQAARD
+17 
-24 WNPPSG
+24 
-30 NQYPSHAVVYATLFD
+30 
-45 ASGQEVDNVADM
+45 
-57 RVGAFIDGECRA
+57 
-69 AANPV
+69 
-74 VRETPDGGRYI
+74 
-85 YTLRI
+85 
-90 GVNDA
+90 
-95 DKGKKVQF
+95 
-103 VLHDIPGNEYVLPE
+103 
-117 TITVTGGDETVGGVP
+117 
-132 SNPFHL
+132 
-138 TFTPITAINGPSE
+138 
-151 LHVNMG
+151 
-157 ETVNLREKFS
+157 
-167 FEPEGA
+167 
-173 SLPEVLPWVKDT
+173 
-185 CSSFTIV
+185 
-192 NDVLTPVRTGSW
+192 
-204 AYFDLS
+204 
-210 ISGCWHRTQL
+210 
-220 FIHQPITGLAINDT
+220 
-234 DYPGGVI
+234 
-241 TVPVNEDVMLNRAL
+241 
-255 EDILIIR
+255 
-262 PANAT
+262 
-267 EKVKWT
+267 
-273 PSDPTAIVD
+273 
-282 AQGGVW
+282 
-288 WNPVKAGTYTMTATA
+288 MTATA
-303 PGVDPVTVTV
+303 PGVDLVTVTV

-341 PHTYTIYPENATDKE
+341 PYTYTIYPENATDKE

-437 QRLVDNIENTGTI
+437 QRLVGNIENTGTI

-470 YTDGDGKVNEVLAK
+470 NTDGDGKVNEVLAK

-886 DAVDFASTVGTYQ
+886 NAVDFASTVGTYQ

-942 YNASGMRVAAEGLGT
+942 YNASGMRVAADGLGT

>member
-1 MKKNILF
+1 
-8 MMTLLLSTL
+8 
-17 WAQAARD
+17 
-24 WNPPSG
+24 
-30 NQYPSHAVVYATLFD
+30 
-45 ASGQEVDNVADM
+45 
-57 RVGAFIDGECRA
+57 
-69 AANPV
+69 
-74 VRETPDGGRYI
+74 
-85 YTLRI
+85 
-90 GVNDA
+90 
-95 DKGKKVQF
+95 
-103 VLHDIPGNEYVLPE
+103 
-117 TITVTGGDETVGGVP
+117 
-132 SNPFHL
+132 
-138 TFTPITAINGPSE
+138 
-151 LHVNMG
+151 
-157 ETVNLREKFS
+157 
-167 FEPEGA
+167 
-173 SLPEVLPWVKDT
+173 
-185 CSSFTIV
+185 
-192 NDVLTPVRTGSW
+192 
-204 AYFDLS
+204 
-210 ISGCWHRTQL
+210 
-220 FIHQPITGLAINDT
+220 
-234 DYPGGVI
+234 
-241 TVPVNEDVMLNRAL
+241 
-255 EDILIIR
+255 
-262 PANAT
+262 
-267 EKVKWT
+267 
-273 PSDPTAIVD
+273 
-282 AQGGVW
+282 
-288 WNPVKAGTYTMTATA
+288 MTATA

-422 SVTLADYELSKVDIY
+422 SVTLADYELSKVNIY
-437 QRLVDNIENTGTI
+437 ERLVGNIENTGTI

-470 YTDGDGKVNEVLAK
+470 NTDGDGKVNEVLAK

-667 FFGDLMELTTAEA
+667 FFGDLKELTTAEA
-680 YKICVK
+680 YKVCVK

-711 MPGWTWVS
+711 MPGWTWMS

-875 DALTGEYFVLD
+875 DALTDEYFVLD

-919 GVAVYLDGGRVVVAG
+919 GIAVYLDGGRVVVAG

>member
-1 MKKNILF
+1 
-8 MMTLLLSTL
+8 
-17 WAQAARD
+17 
-24 WNPPSG
+24 
-30 NQYPSHAVVYATLFD
+30 
-45 ASGQEVDNVADM
+45 
-57 RVGAFIDGECRA
+57 
-69 AANPV
+69 
-74 VRETPDGGRYI
+74 
-85 YTLRI
+85 
-90 GVNDA
+90 
-95 DKGKKVQF
+95 
-103 VLHDIPGNEYVLPE
+103 
-117 TITVTGGDETVGGVP
+117 
-132 SNPFHL
+132 
-138 TFTPITAINGPSE
+138 
-151 LHVNMG
+151 
-157 ETVNLREKFS
+157 
-167 FEPEGA
+167 
-173 SLPEVLPWVKDT
+173 
-185 CSSFTIV
+185 
-192 NDVLTPVRTGSW
+192 
-204 AYFDLS
+204 
-210 ISGCWHRTQL
+210 
-220 FIHQPITGLAINDT
+220 
-234 DYPGGVI
+234 
-241 TVPVNEDVMLNRAL
+241 
-255 EDILIIR
+255 
-262 PANAT
+262 
-267 EKVKWT
+267 
-273 PSDPTAIVD
+273 
-282 AQGGVW
+282 
-288 WNPVKAGTYTMTATA
+288 MTATA

-341 PHTYTIYPENATDKE
+341 PYTYTIYPENATDKE

-422 SVTLADYELSKVDIY
+422 SVTLADYELSKVNIY
-437 QRLVDNIENTGTI
+437 ERLVGNIENTGTI

-470 YTDGDGKVNEVLAK
+470 NTDGDGKVNEVLAK

-650 QEIRSQY
+650 QEVRSQY

>member
-1 MKKNILF
+1 
-8 MMTLLLSTL
+8 
-17 WAQAARD
+17 
-24 WNPPSG
+24 
-30 NQYPSHAVVYATLFD
+30 
-45 ASGQEVDNVADM
+45 
-57 RVGAFIDGECRA
+57 
-69 AANPV
+69 
-74 VRETPDGGRYI
+74 
-85 YTLRI
+85 
-90 GVNDA
+90 
-95 DKGKKVQF
+95 
-103 VLHDIPGNEYVLPE
+103 
-117 TITVTGGDETVGGVP
+117 
-132 SNPFHL
+132 
-138 TFTPITAINGPSE
+138 
-151 LHVNMG
+151 
-157 ETVNLREKFS
+157 
-167 FEPEGA
+167 
-173 SLPEVLPWVKDT
+173 
-185 CSSFTIV
+185 
-192 NDVLTPVRTGSW
+192 
-204 AYFDLS
+204 
-210 ISGCWHRTQL
+210 
-220 FIHQPITGLAINDT
+220 
-234 DYPGGVI
+234 
-241 TVPVNEDVMLNRAL
+241 
-255 EDILIIR
+255 
-262 PANAT
+262 
-267 EKVKWT
+267 
-273 PSDPTAIVD
+273 
-282 AQGGVW
+282 
-288 WNPVKAGTYTMTATA
+288 MTATA

-341 PHTYTIYPENATDKE
+341 PYTYTIYPENATDKE

-437 QRLVDNIENTGTI
+437 QRLVGNIENTGTI
-450 NFPHEL
+450 NFPHEF

-462 AGEGILTL
+462 AGEGILVL

-599 NYNVGISYG
+599 NYNVGIFYG

-650 QEIRSQY
+650 QEVRSQY

-667 FFGDLMELTTAEA
+667 FFGDLTELTTAEA
-680 YKICVK
+680 YKVCVK

-875 DALTGEYFVLD
+875 DALTGEYIVLD

-919 GVAVYLDGGRVVVAG
+919 SVAVYLDGGRVVVAG

>member
-1 MKKNILF
+1 MVE
-8 MMTLLLSTL
+8 SC
-17 WAQAARD
+17 QA
-24 WNPPSG
+24 G
-30 NQYPSHAVVYATLFD
+30 NLY
-45 ASGQEVDNVADM
+45 N
-57 RVGAFIDGECRA
+57 DGHC
-69 AANPV
+69 
-74 VRETPDGGRYI
+74 
-85 YTLRI
+85 
-90 GVNDA
+90 
-95 DKGKKVQF
+95 
-103 VLHDIPGNEYVLPE
+103 
-117 TITVTGGDETVGGVP
+117 
-132 SNPFHL
+132 
-138 TFTPITAINGPSE
+138 
-151 LHVNMG
+151 
-157 ETVNLREKFS
+157 
-167 FEPEGA
+167 
-173 SLPEVLPWVKDT
+173 
-185 CSSFTIV
+185 
-192 NDVLTPVRTGSW
+192 
-204 AYFDLS
+204 
-210 ISGCWHRTQL
+210 
-220 FIHQPITGLAINDT
+220 TGL
-234 DYPGGVI
+234 
-241 TVPVNEDVMLNRAL
+241 
-255 EDILIIR
+255 
-262 PANAT
+262 
-267 EKVKWT
+267 
-273 PSDPTAIVD
+273 
-282 AQGGVW
+282 
-288 WNPVKAGTYTMTATA
+288 
-303 PGVDPVTVTV
+303 DPVTVTV

-470 YTDGDGKVNEVLAK
+470 NTDGDGKVSEVLAK

-522 NIVEGLADVWL
+522 NIVVGLADVWL

-667 FFGDLMELTTAEA
+667 FFGDLKELTTAEA
-680 YKICVK
+680 YKVCVK

-711 MPGWTWVS
+711 MPGWTWMS

>member
-1 MKKNILF
+1 M
-8 MMTLLLSTL
+8 
-17 WAQAARD
+17 
-24 WNPPSG
+24 
-30 NQYPSHAVVYATLFD
+30 
-45 ASGQEVDNVADM
+45 
-57 RVGAFIDGECRA
+57 
-69 AANPV
+69 
-74 VRETPDGGRYI
+74 
-85 YTLRI
+85 
-90 GVNDA
+90 
-95 DKGKKVQF
+95 
-103 VLHDIPGNEYVLPE
+103 
-117 TITVTGGDETVGGVP
+117 
-132 SNPFHL
+132 
-138 TFTPITAINGPSE
+138 
-151 LHVNMG
+151 
-157 ETVNLREKFS
+157 
-167 FEPEGA
+167 
-173 SLPEVLPWVKDT
+173 
-185 CSSFTIV
+185 
-192 NDVLTPVRTGSW
+192 
-204 AYFDLS
+204 
-210 ISGCWHRTQL
+210 
-220 FIHQPITGLAINDT
+220 
-234 DYPGGVI
+234 
-241 TVPVNEDVMLNRAL
+241 
-255 EDILIIR
+255 
-262 PANAT
+262 
-267 EKVKWT
+267 
-273 PSDPTAIVD
+273 
-282 AQGGVW
+282 
-288 WNPVKAGTYTMTATA
+288 
-303 PGVDPVTVTV
+303 
-313 KIIQP
+313 
-318 VERMTPNYDEI
+318 
-329 RLRVGDELTQYL
+329 
-341 PHTYTIYPENATDKE
+341 
-356 AGISYGISSEDGIL
+356 
-370 QRNDDGTIKAVNSG
+370 
-384 STTVWV
+384 WV

-437 QRLVDNIENTGTI
+437 QRLVGNIENTGTI
-450 NFPHEL
+450 NFPHEF

-470 YTDGDGKVNEVLAK
+470 NTDGDGKVNEVLAK

-650 QEIRSQY
+650 QEVRSQY

-726 DLQVALGKATFA
+726 DLQVAFGKATFA

-886 DAVDFASTVGTYQ
+886 NAVDFASTVGTYQ

-934 VAAESVEV
+934 LAAESVEV

>member
-1 MKKNILF
+1 M
-8 MMTLLLSTL
+8 
-17 WAQAARD
+17 
-24 WNPPSG
+24 
-30 NQYPSHAVVYATLFD
+30 
-45 ASGQEVDNVADM
+45 
-57 RVGAFIDGECRA
+57 
-69 AANPV
+69 
-74 VRETPDGGRYI
+74 
-85 YTLRI
+85 
-90 GVNDA
+90 
-95 DKGKKVQF
+95 
-103 VLHDIPGNEYVLPE
+103 
-117 TITVTGGDETVGGVP
+117 
-132 SNPFHL
+132 
-138 TFTPITAINGPSE
+138 
-151 LHVNMG
+151 
-157 ETVNLREKFS
+157 
-167 FEPEGA
+167 
-173 SLPEVLPWVKDT
+173 
-185 CSSFTIV
+185 
-192 NDVLTPVRTGSW
+192 
-204 AYFDLS
+204 
-210 ISGCWHRTQL
+210 
-220 FIHQPITGLAINDT
+220 
-234 DYPGGVI
+234 
-241 TVPVNEDVMLNRAL
+241 
-255 EDILIIR
+255 
-262 PANAT
+262 
-267 EKVKWT
+267 
-273 PSDPTAIVD
+273 
-282 AQGGVW
+282 
-288 WNPVKAGTYTMTATA
+288 
-303 PGVDPVTVTV
+303 
-313 KIIQP
+313 
-318 VERMTPNYDEI
+318 
-329 RLRVGDELTQYL
+329 
-341 PHTYTIYPENATDKE
+341 
-356 AGISYGISSEDGIL
+356 

-422 SVTLADYELSKVDIY
+422 SVTLADYELSKVNIY
-437 QRLVDNIENTGTI
+437 ERLVGNIENTGTI

-470 YTDGDGKVNEVLAK
+470 NTDGDGKVNEVLAK

-497 TAMGFNEDGSFN
+497 PAMGFNEDGSFN

-650 QEIRSQY
+650 QEVRSQY

-875 DALTGEYFVLD
+875 DALTGEYIVLD

-919 GVAVYLDGGRVVVAG
+919 SVAVYLDGGRVVVAG

>member
-1 MKKNILF
+1 M
-8 MMTLLLSTL
+8 
-17 WAQAARD
+17 
-24 WNPPSG
+24 
-30 NQYPSHAVVYATLFD
+30 
-45 ASGQEVDNVADM
+45 
-57 RVGAFIDGECRA
+57 
-69 AANPV
+69 
-74 VRETPDGGRYI
+74 
-85 YTLRI
+85 
-90 GVNDA
+90 
-95 DKGKKVQF
+95 
-103 VLHDIPGNEYVLPE
+103 
-117 TITVTGGDETVGGVP
+117 
-132 SNPFHL
+132 
-138 TFTPITAINGPSE
+138 
-151 LHVNMG
+151 
-157 ETVNLREKFS
+157 
-167 FEPEGA
+167 
-173 SLPEVLPWVKDT
+173 
-185 CSSFTIV
+185 
-192 NDVLTPVRTGSW
+192 
-204 AYFDLS
+204 
-210 ISGCWHRTQL
+210 
-220 FIHQPITGLAINDT
+220 
-234 DYPGGVI
+234 
-241 TVPVNEDVMLNRAL
+241 
-255 EDILIIR
+255 
-262 PANAT
+262 
-267 EKVKWT
+267 
-273 PSDPTAIVD
+273 
-282 AQGGVW
+282 
-288 WNPVKAGTYTMTATA
+288 
-303 PGVDPVTVTV
+303 
-313 KIIQP
+313 
-318 VERMTPNYDEI
+318 
-329 RLRVGDELTQYL
+329 
-341 PHTYTIYPENATDKE
+341 
-356 AGISYGISSEDGIL
+356 
-370 QRNDDGTIKAVNSG
+370 
-384 STTVWV
+384 
-390 YHKDIPNGPIS
+390 
-401 LSVYVIDFPS
+401 
-411 KESLAVKNDPF
+411 AVKNDPF

-437 QRLVDNIENTGTI
+437 QRLVGNIENTGTI

-470 YTDGDGKVNEVLAK
+470 YTDGDGKVNEVWAK

-540 NDTEAVM
+540 NDTEAVI

-667 FFGDLMELTTAEA
+667 FFGDLTELTTAEA
-680 YKICVK
+680 YKVCVK

-711 MPGWTWVS
+711 MPGWTWAS

-886 DAVDFASTVGTYQ
+886 NAVDFASTVGTYQ

-942 YNASGMRVAAEGLGT
+942 YNASGVRVAAEGLGT